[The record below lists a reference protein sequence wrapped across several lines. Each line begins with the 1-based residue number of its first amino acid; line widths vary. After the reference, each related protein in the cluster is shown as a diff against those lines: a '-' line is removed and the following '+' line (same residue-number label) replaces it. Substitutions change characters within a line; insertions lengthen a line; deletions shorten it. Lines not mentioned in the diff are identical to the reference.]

1 MKYYTAEK
9 VRCNDKV
16 IDAVQQDLDYVD
28 SNGNIVV
35 HAKRNFIMVRD
46 ENDLE
51 LLSNYGVGSTAFT
64 ADGSSTWVKDA
75 SGEWQASGGG
85 GGGGSTAVVGTAIV
99 GTSTVG

>member
-9 VRCNDKV
+9 ERSNDKL

-35 HAKRNFIMVRD
+35 HAKRNFVMVRD
-46 ENDLE
+46 ENDLD
-51 LLSNYGVGSTAFT
+51 LLSNYGVGTVAFT
-64 ADGSSTWVKDA
+64 ADSSSMWVKDA
-75 SGEWQASGGG
+75 SGEWQSSGG

>member
-1 MKYYTAEK
+1 MIYYTAEK
-9 VRCNDKV
+9 ERSNDKV

-28 SNGNIVV
+28 SNGNIIV

-51 LLSNYGVGSTAFT
+51 LLTNYGVGSVAFT
-64 ADGSSTWVKDA
+64 ADSSSTWVKDA
-75 SGEWQASGGG
+75 EGEWKSQG
-85 GGGGSTAVVGTAIV
+85 GGGGSTTAVVGTAIV